1 MFIVVVFPD
10 LRFRDVDHE
19 EVAAGCVGR
28 PFCNQRRGEVNGCVV
43 DGERECI
50 EEGVRLGTS
59 ETIVVVVAALAML
72 ACENRRARAWV
83 GAQCF
88 HIDQNAR

>member
-10 LRFRDVDHE
+10 LRFGNVDHE

-50 EEGVRLGTS
+50 EEGVENWDKRNYRCRRRCLS
-59 ETIVVVVAALAML
+59 Y
-72 ACENRRARAWV
+72 ACM
-83 GAQCF
+83 
-88 HIDQNAR
+88 